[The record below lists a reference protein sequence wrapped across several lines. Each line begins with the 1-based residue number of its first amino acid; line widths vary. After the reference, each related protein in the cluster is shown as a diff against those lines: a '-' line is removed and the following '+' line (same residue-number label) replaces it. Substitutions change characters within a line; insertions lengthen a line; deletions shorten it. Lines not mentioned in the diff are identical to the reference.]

1 MKSTTRLDSAVFQL
15 TPTRTRFDLYIVAN
29 GKKEKLASGLL
40 KPFLPHLKTAEEQ
53 IAKGGYS
60 ILLEPA
66 ADDSATWFTK
76 GTLERFVRFVS
87 TPEILERVYT
97 IESEIEQIE
106 KAIAI
111 QCNNDTRTNTIED
124 HHVKPVLAIEGSSSK
139 PDANEEKAIV
149 LYTPGS
155 QSTEANGSIAQ
166 EGNSRVELL
175 KVLDTRKNVLQKEQG
190 MAFARATAAGFDM
203 DHMTPLISFAKCFG
217 ASRLLDACLRFM
229 DLWKG
234 KHESGQWLEIEAAE
248 TVSSKSEFLTMHAS
262 GIMLSS
268 IANKHELQRELFS
281 ENDDKAGPDK
291 SACLRPPASH
301 QVPLGQQEYFPGQ
314 FPHPMFPPW
323 PMQSPSGGAP
333 FYPGYPMQGT
343 PYYQNYIGS
352 GPYQQP
358 FHQVAEDSQV
368 SINQRER
375 QRRQSLDNSD
385 GNTESDTSEI
395 DASGSKLQNHL
406 TKQSTDNE
414 PRKKAG
420 RSGKKQRGMVVIR
433 NINYITSKQKKSSGS
448 ESNSDSGSDTDGDGR
463 DLLSD
468 VNKSYDKEEAIIADG
483 GHWQAFQSCLLRDT
497 DEDSLA
503 ASDAMF
509 AREKDVKMRRQQ
521 NTVDDD
527 PLAFTK
533 RNPVESQGRRST
545 KFDKANGNVSHLS
558 RASGDELSTARVEG
572 PYRNGRLATDDMQF
586 SDINGSNI
594 LYTTGND
601 EFVVGGRE
609 NKSESRSLS
618 DLAVNKYE
626 VSTDN
631 MAYMADESFIVP
643 FRSMSLDQVGS
654 DGRANYGMDSEILS
668 KHESSENFVNTD
680 GNQLN
685 YESAEFSVLPERG
698 SEKRSLGYDPALD
711 YETHFGNAASMATKH
726 EEAVT
731 DAKQVSKNIEKD
743 RKSKVIS
750 ETLDKKKI
758 GGPVRRG
765 KQSKLSP
772 LDEARLRAEKLR
784 TYKADLQKLK
794 KEKEAAEHKR
804 IEALKMERQKRITAR
819 GSSTTAQSSL
829 PSMSTRKLLPK
840 KSSPI
845 SHRGSKF
852 SDSEPGSSSPLQRSK
867 IRTTSLGSADSKLAS
882 KISKSI
888 DFNHLAGNR
897 LTRSVSSLTETK
909 KEPSNSTPDSK
920 ASMARIRKLSEPK
933 TISGHPASSVKS
945 GSSES
950 ASKLKVSD
958 GSEGKKK
965 NAIVNLDRTKAA
977 TLSEL
982 KTKTSKGT
990 LNVKQKKL
998 VEKDKTLKVN
1008 GGKSSVPFGSSEQN
1022 TSGGKIRDNM
1032 DDNPVIEK
1040 TVVMLECQKSSIPAV
1055 DTSEGVARKHNDI
1068 NDSQINNL
1076 VVSEYAPIR
1085 ATPSPMD
1092 KVDQEPS
1099 LVRSQEKPSSLKVMT
1114 NSAAR
1119 ESTTFSS
1126 IGTSEE
1132 PYQAPF
1138 ARVSSLED
1146 PCTRNSEYGK
1156 APASSLQSTTSKTAE
1171 KHVSHSEN
1179 MKLEENPN
1187 GVEKPQI
1194 KESSKGFRRFLKMGR
1209 KNHSSTVGE
1218 QIAEIDNT
1226 SINGL
1231 EQDDDGKNAAT
1242 SNEGF
1247 TLKNLISQDETP
1259 TAASTSQ
1266 KSSRHFSLL
1275 SHFRNKTT
1283 EKKLI
1288 S

>member
-1 MKSTTRLDSAVFQL
+1 MKSTTPLDSAVFQL
-15 TPTRTRFDLYIVAN
+15 TPTRTRFDLYIIAN
-29 GKKEKLASGLL
+29 GKKEKLVSGLL

-60 ILLEPA
+60 ILLEPLA
-66 ADDSATWFTK
+66 ADNATWFTK
-76 GTLERFVRFVS
+76 GTVDRFVRFVS

-97 IESEIEQIE
+97 IESEIVQIE
-106 KAIAI
+106 KAISV
-111 QCNNDTRTNTIED
+111 QGNNDIGANTIED
-124 HHVKPVLAIEGSSSK
+124 HHVKPVLYIEESSSK

-149 LYTPGS
+149 LYTPCI
-155 QSTEANGSIAQ
+155 QSAEANGSIIQ
-166 EGNSRVELL
+166 EGNSKIELQ
-175 KVLDTRKNVLQKEQG
+175 KVLDTRKTVLQKEQG
-190 MAFARATAAGFDM
+190 MAFARASAAGFDM
-203 DHMTPLISFAKCFG
+203 DQMTPLVSFAKCFG
-217 ASRLLDACLRFM
+217 ASRLLDACLRFI

-268 IANKHELQRELFS
+268 IANKHELQQEFVP
-281 ENDDKAGPDK
+281 EIDDKAGPDK
-291 SACLRPPASH
+291 SAGLRPPVSY
-301 QVPLGQQEYFPGQ
+301 QFPLGQQEYFPGQ

-323 PMQSPSGGAP
+323 PMQSPSGGTP

-343 PYYQNYIGS
+343 PYYQNYVGS

-375 QRRQSLDNSD
+375 PRRQSLDSSD
-385 GNTESDTSEI
+385 GSTISDTSEI
-395 DASGSKLQNHL
+395 DASGIKLQNDLH
-406 TKQSTDNE
+406 KKITDSE

-420 RSGKKQRGMVVIR
+420 RSGKTKRDVVVIS

-448 ESNSDSGSDTDGDGR
+448 ESNSDSGSETDGDGR
-463 DLLSD
+463 DLLSEF
-468 VNKSYDKEEAIIADG
+468 NKSYDKEESDIADG

-497 DEDSLA
+497 NEDSLA

-509 AREKDVKMRRQQ
+509 ASEKDVKIRRKQ
-521 NTVDDD
+521 NYVSDD

-533 RNPVESQGRRST
+533 RNPVESQGRWST
-545 KFDKANGNVSHLS
+545 KFDKASGNVSHLNK
-558 RASGDELSTARVEG
+558 ASNDELSTARVEV
-572 PYRNGRLATDDMQF
+572 PCRNGRLGTDAMQF

-594 LYTTGND
+594 LRTTGND
-601 EFVVGGRE
+601 EFMVAGQE
-609 NKSESRSLS
+609 KKSEFRSAS
-618 DLAVNKYE
+618 DLAINKYE

-654 DGRANYGMDSEILS
+654 DGRANYALDSEISS
-668 KHESSENFVNTD
+668 KHESSKDIVNMD
-680 GNQLN
+680 RNEVN
-685 YESAEFSVLPERG
+685 YESAEVSFLPERG

-711 YETHFGNAASMATKH
+711 YETHFGNAASMDTKH
-726 EEAVT
+726 KEAVI
-731 DAKQVSKNIEKD
+731 DAKQVSKNTHKD
-743 RKSKVIS
+743 KKSKPVS
-750 ETLDKKKI
+750 EFLDKKKF

-772 LDEARLRAEKLR
+772 VDEARLRAEKLR

-794 KEKEAAEHKR
+794 KEKEDAEHKR
-804 IEALKMERQKRITAR
+804 IEALKMERQKRIIAR
-819 GSSTTAQSSL
+819 GSSTSAQSSL
-829 PSMSTRKLLPK
+829 PSLSARKSLPT

-867 IRTTSLGSADSKLAS
+867 IRTASLGSADSKLAS

-888 DFNHLAGNR
+888 DFNHLPGNR
-897 LTRSVSSLTETK
+897 LTRSVSSLTDAK
-909 KEPSNSTPDSK
+909 NEPSSATPDSK

-933 TISGHPASSVKS
+933 TISGHPALAVKS
-945 GSSES
+945 GAAES
-950 ASKLKVSD
+950 LSKLKVSS

-965 NAIVNLDRTKAA
+965 NAIVNLDRTKGG
-977 TLSEL
+977 TLPEV

-998 VEKDKTLKVN
+998 VEKDTTLKVN
-1008 GGKSSVPFGSSEQN
+1008 EGKSSVPSGSAEQI
-1022 TSGGKIRDNM
+1022 TSCGRIHDNM
-1032 DDNPVIEK
+1032 DDNLVVEK
-1040 TVVMLECQKSSIPAV
+1040 TVVMLECQKSSVPAV
-1055 DTSEGVARKHNDI
+1055 DTSVGVTGKHNDI
-1068 NDSQINNL
+1068 NDSQINNS
-1076 VVSEYAPIR
+1076 VVSEYVPIR
-1085 ATPSPMD
+1085 ATPSPMNT
-1092 KVDQEPS
+1092 VDQEPFS
-1099 LVRSQEKPSSLKVMT
+1099 IRSQEKNSYSKVMT
-1114 NSAAR
+1114 NTVSR
-1119 ESTTFSS
+1119 GSTTFSS
-1126 IGTSEE
+1126 IGISED

-1138 ARVSSLED
+1138 ARVSSIED

-1156 APASSLQSTTSKTAE
+1156 VPASSLLSVTTKTTE
-1171 KHVSHSEN
+1171 KHTSQSEN
-1179 MKLEENPN
+1179 MKSEKNLK
-1187 GVEKPQI
+1187 GDEKPLI

-1209 KNHSSTVGE
+1209 KNHSSTAIE
-1218 QIAEIDNT
+1218 QNAEIDNK
-1226 SINGL
+1226 SVNEV
-1231 EQDDDGKNAAT
+1231 EQHKDGKIAAT
-1242 SNEGF
+1242 STEGL
-1247 TLKNLISQDETP
+1247 TLKNLIFQDETP
-1259 TAASTSQ
+1259 TAASTTQ

-1275 SHFRNKTT
+1275 SHFRSKTS

>member
-1 MKSTTRLDSAVFQL
+1 MKSTTRLDSTVFQL

-60 ILLEPA
+60 ILLEPPA
-66 ADDSATWFTK
+66 ADNATWFTK

-97 IESEIEQIE
+97 IESEIVQIE
-106 KAIAI
+106 KAISI
-111 QCNNDTRTNTIED
+111 QGNNDIGTITIED
-124 HHVKPVLAIEGSSSK
+124 HHVKPVLALEGSSSK

-149 LYTPGS
+149 LYTPGT
-155 QSTEANGSIAQ
+155 QSTEANGSIIQ
-166 EGNSRVELL
+166 EGNSKVELL
-175 KVLDTRKNVLQKEQG
+175 KVLDTRKTVLQKEQG

-203 DHMTPLISFAKCFG
+203 DHMTSLVSFAKCFG

-229 DLWKG
+229 ELWKG

-268 IANKHELQRELFS
+268 IANKHELQQEFVP
-281 ENDDKAGPDK
+281 EIDDKAGPDK
-291 SACLRPPASH
+291 SAGLRPPVSY

-323 PMQSPSGGAP
+323 PMQSPSSGTP

-343 PYYQNYIGS
+343 PYYQNYVGS

-358 FHQVAEDSQV
+358 FHQGAEDSQV
-368 SINQRER
+368 SNQRER
-375 QRRQSLDNSD
+375 PRRQSLDSSD
-385 GNTESDTSEI
+385 GSTESDTSEI
-395 DASGSKLQNHL
+395 DASGIKLQNDMH
-406 TKQSTDNE
+406 KKITDSE

-420 RSGKKQRGMVVIR
+420 RSGKKKRDMVVIR

-448 ESNSDSGSDTDGDGR
+448 ESNSDSGSETDGDGR
-463 DLLSD
+463 DLLSEF
-468 VNKSYDKEEAIIADG
+468 NKSYDKEESAIADG

-497 DEDSLA
+497 NEDSLA
-503 ASDAMF
+503 ASDATF
-509 AREKDVKMRRQQ
+509 ASEKDVKIRRKQ
-521 NTVDDD
+521 NTVNDD

-533 RNPVESQGRRST
+533 RNPVESEGRWST
-545 KFDKANGNVSHLS
+545 KFDKASGNVSHLNK
-558 RASGDELSTARVEG
+558 ASNDELSTARVEG
-572 PYRNGRLATDDMQF
+572 PYRNGRLGTDDMQF

-594 LYTTGND
+594 LLTTGND
-601 EFVVGGRE
+601 EFMVAGRE
-609 NKSESRSLS
+609 IKSEFRSAS
-618 DLAVNKYE
+618 DLAINRYE

-654 DGRANYGMDSEILS
+654 DGRANYGMDSEISS
-668 KHESSENFVNTD
+668 KHESSENIVNMD
-680 GNQLN
+680 RNQLN
-685 YESAEFSVLPERG
+685 NESAEVSLLPERG

-711 YETHFGNAASMATKH
+711 YETHFGSASSMATEHK
-726 EEAVT
+726 EAVT
-731 DAKQVSKNIEKD
+731 DGKQVSENTHKD
-743 RKSKVIS
+743 KKSKVVS
-750 ETLDKKKI
+750 ETLDKKKF
-758 GGPVRRG
+758 GGPMRRG

-772 LDEARLRAEKLR
+772 VDEARLRAEKLR

-794 KEKEAAEHKR
+794 KEKEEAEHKR

-819 GSSTTAQSSL
+819 GSSTSAQSSL
-829 PSMSTRKLLPK
+829 PSLSARKSLPT

-867 IRTTSLGSADSKLAS
+867 IRTASLGSADSKLAS

-888 DFNHLAGNR
+888 DFNHLPGNR
-897 LTRSVSSLTETK
+897 LTRSVSSLTDAK
-909 KEPSNSTPDSK
+909 NEPSSATPDSK

-933 TISGHPASSVKS
+933 KISGHPGLSVKS
-945 GSSES
+945 GGAES
-950 ASKLKVSD
+950 LSKLKVSN

-965 NAIVNLDRTKAA
+965 NAIVNLDRTIGA
-977 TLSEL
+977 TLPEV
-982 KTKTSKGT
+982 KTKTSRGT

-998 VEKDKTLKVN
+998 VEKDTTLKVN
-1008 GGKSSVPFGSSEQN
+1008 EGKSSVPSGSAEKI
-1022 TSGGKIRDNM
+1022 TSGGRIHDNM
-1032 DDNPVIEK
+1032 DDNLVVEK
-1040 TVVMLECQKSSIPAV
+1040 TVVMLECQKSSVPAV
-1055 DTSEGVARKHNDI
+1055 DTSVGGAGKHNDI
-1068 NDSQINNL
+1068 NDIQINNL

-1085 ATPSPMD
+1085 AMPSPMD
-1092 KVDQEPS
+1092 TVVDQEPS
-1099 LVRSQEKPSSLKVMT
+1099 LIQSQEETSSSKVMT
-1114 NSAAR
+1114 NTVSR
-1119 ESTTFSS
+1119 GSTTFSS
-1126 IGTSEE
+1126 IVISEE

-1138 ARVSSLED
+1138 ARVSSVED

-1156 APASSLQSTTSKTAE
+1156 VPASSLLSVTTKTTE
-1171 KHVSHSEN
+1171 KHTPHSEN
-1179 MKLEENPN
+1179 MKFEKNLK
-1187 GVEKPQI
+1187 GDEKPLI

-1209 KNHSSTVGE
+1209 KNHSLTATE
-1218 QIAEIDNT
+1218 QNAEIDNT
-1226 SINGL
+1226 SINEV
-1231 EQDDDGKNAAT
+1231 EQDKDGKIAAT
-1242 SNEGF
+1242 STDGL

-1275 SHFRNKTT
+1275 SHFRSKTS

>member
-1 MKSTTRLDSAVFQL
+1 MKSTTRLDSTVFQL

-60 ILLEPA
+60 ILLEPPA
-66 ADDSATWFTK
+66 ADNATWFTK

-97 IESEIEQIE
+97 IESEIVQIE
-106 KAIAI
+106 KAISA
-111 QCNNDTRTNTIED
+111 QGNNDIGTKTIED
-124 HHVKPVLAIEGSSSK
+124 HHVKPVLAIEGNSSK

-149 LYTPGS
+149 LYTPGT
-155 QSTEANGSIAQ
+155 QSTEANGSIIQ
-166 EGNSRVELL
+166 EENSKVELL
-175 KVLDTRKNVLQKEQG
+175 KVLDTRKTVLQKEQG

-203 DHMTPLISFAKCFG
+203 DHMTPLVSFAKCFG

-268 IANKHELQRELFS
+268 IANKHEMQQEFVP
-281 ENDDKAGPDK
+281 EIDDKAGPDK
-291 SACLRPPASH
+291 SAGLRPPVSY
-301 QVPLGQQEYFPGQ
+301 QVQLGQQEYFPGQ

-323 PMQSPSGGAP
+323 PMQSPSSGMP

-343 PYYQNYIGS
+343 PYYQNYVGS

-375 QRRQSLDNSD
+375 PRRQSLDSSD
-385 GNTESDTSEI
+385 GSTESDTSEI
-395 DASGSKLQNHL
+395 DASGIKMQNDLH
-406 TKQSTDNE
+406 KKITDSE

-420 RSGKKQRGMVVIR
+420 RSGKKKRDMVVIR
-433 NINYITSKQKKSSGS
+433 NINYVTSKQKKSSGS
-448 ESNSDSGSDTDGDGR
+448 ESNSDSGSETDGDGR
-463 DLLSD
+463 DLLSEF
-468 VNKSYDKEEAIIADG
+468 NKSYDKEESAIADG

-497 DEDSLA
+497 NEDSLA
-503 ASDAMF
+503 VSDAMF
-509 AREKDVKMRRQQ
+509 ASEKDVKIRRKQ
-521 NTVDDD
+521 NTVIDD
-527 PLAFTK
+527 PLAFTE
-533 RNPVESQGRRST
+533 RNPVESQGRWST
-545 KFDKANGNVSHLS
+545 KFDKASGNVSRLNK
-558 RASGDELSTARVEG
+558 ASNDELSTARVEG
-572 PYRNGRLATDDMQF
+572 HYRNGRLGTDDMQF
-586 SDINGSNI
+586 PDINGSNI
-594 LYTTGND
+594 LLTTGND
-601 EFVVGGRE
+601 EFMVAGRE
-609 NKSESRSLS
+609 NKSEFRSAS
-618 DLAVNKYE
+618 DLAINKYE

-654 DGRANYGMDSEILS
+654 DDRANYGMDPEISS
-668 KHESSENFVNTD
+668 KHESSENIVNMD
-680 GNQLN
+680 RNQLN
-685 YESAEFSVLPERG
+685 DESAEVSLLPERG

-711 YETHFGNAASMATKH
+711 YETHFGHAASVATKH
-726 EEAVT
+726 KEAVT
-731 DAKQVSKNIEKD
+731 DAKQVSKNTHKD
-743 RKSKVIS
+743 KKSKVVS
-750 ETLDKKKI
+750 ETLDKKKF

-772 LDEARLRAEKLR
+772 VDEARLRAEKLR

-794 KEKEAAEHKR
+794 KEKEEAEHKR

-819 GSSTTAQSSL
+819 GSSTSAQSSL
-829 PSMSTRKLLPK
+829 PSLSARKSLPTK
-840 KSSPI
+840 TSPI

-867 IRTTSLGSADSKLAS
+867 IRTASLGSADSKLAS

-888 DFNHLAGNR
+888 DFNHLPGNR
-897 LTRSVSSLTETK
+897 LTRSVSSLTDAK
-909 KEPSNSTPDSK
+909 NEPSSVTPDSK

-933 TISGHPASSVKS
+933 TISGHPALSLKS
-945 GSSES
+945 GAAES
-950 ASKLKVSD
+950 LPKLKVSN

-965 NAIVNLDRTKAA
+965 NAIVNLDRTKGA
-977 TLSEL
+977 TLPEV

-998 VEKDKTLKVN
+998 VEKDTTLKVN
-1008 GGKSSVPFGSSEQN
+1008 EGKSSVP
-1022 TSGGKIRDNM
+1022 SGRIHENL
-1032 DDNPVIEK
+1032 DDNLVVEK
-1040 TVVMLECQKSSIPAV
+1040 TVVMLECQKSSV
-1055 DTSEGVARKHNDI
+1055 LDVGTSVGVAGKHNDI
-1068 NDSQINNL
+1068 NDSQIDNL

-1085 ATPSPMD
+1085 ATPSPFFHPPRISKAPMIT
-1092 KVDQEPS
+1092 VDQEPS
-1099 LVRSQEKPSSLKVMT
+1099 LIQSQEKTSSSKVMT
-1114 NSAAR
+1114 NTVSR
-1119 ESTTFSS
+1119 GSTTFSS
-1126 IGTSEE
+1126 IGISEE

-1138 ARVSSLED
+1138 ARVSSIED

-1156 APASSLQSTTSKTAE
+1156 VPTSSLLSVTTKTTE
-1171 KHVSHSEN
+1171 NHTSHSEN
-1179 MKLEENPN
+1179 MKF
-1187 GVEKPQI
+1187 EKPLT

-1209 KNHSSTVGE
+1209 KNHSSTATE
-1218 QIAEIDNT
+1218 QNAEVDNT
-1226 SINGL
+1226 SINEV
-1231 EQDDDGKNAAT
+1231 EQDKDGKIDAT
-1242 SNEGF
+1242 STEGL

-1275 SHFRNKTT
+1275 SHFRSKTS